1 VLVPVALAR
10 SGPALIEMAAAL
22 AEGDTPRIYALHLA
36 RPLERGVLG
45 TRALSTTEAEPEAL
59 APLLAHARTHGFD
72 VHPMTLVSRT
82 PGVDICDV
90 ARTKGAALVVM
101 GWHKPVFNQTV
112 LGGTVQQ
119 VMKGSAADV
128 AVFIDRE
135 ISFPLR
141 RILLPYTGSV
151 HDRAAL
157 TLAARLARRFDAQ
170 VTLLHIVR
178 PGRVQPR
185 MEQEVQHALTQEFSE
200 PAGGRTRLVVKESS
214 RPVETV
220 LQEAVGYDLTVLGV
234 GEEWRLAPHVFGLRP
249 ERIAAQCPSSLLI
262 VRTRK
267 APAPERAPQALRRR
281 WWWGERASSPAASV

>member
-1 VLVPVALAR
+1 
-10 SGPALIEMAAAL
+10 
-22 AEGDTPRIYALHLA
+22 
-36 RPLERGVLG
+36 
-45 TRALSTTEAEPEAL
+45 
-59 APLLAHARTHGFD
+59 
-72 VHPMTLVSRT
+72 MTLVSRT

-101 GWHKPVFNQTV
+101 GWHKPVFNEAV

-128 AVFIDRE
+128 AVFIDRG

-141 RILLPYTGSV
+141 RILLPYTGTV

-157 TLAARLARRFDAQ
+157 TLAARLCRRFAAQ

-178 PGRVQPR
+178 PDRVQSR
-185 MEQEVQHALTQEFSE
+185 VEHEVQHALAQEFSE
-200 PAGGRTRLVVKESS
+200 PAGGGSRLVVKESAQ
-214 RPVETV
+214 PVETV

-249 ERIAAQCPSSLLI
+249 ERIAAHCPSSLLI

-267 APAPERAPQALRRR
+267 EPVPERSPQASRKR
-281 WWWGERASSPAASV
+281 WWEGLRALFPTETARPSS